1 MRTVIYYTIFL
12 LVFLVIMFAVYLGGA
27 YLVAVL
33 TPELE
38 STLEA
43 WMSTQFS
50 VFVVLFV
57 FIGRV
62 LAGFITEGLLL
73 ILMVNVVASFAVI
86 LPLTLLQNTIG
97 ARGFD
102 RGGSRVYEEVTLL
115 ILVVLK
121 YILIACC
128 AVAVHFVLTTPNL
141 PISTVWLG
149 LNILATPAST
159 APVGLVFP
167 LLVAALRFIGAL
179 EDGRVQKRRRA
190 RGFQRKL
197 ASAEAG
203 GPEKVA
209 EFLDRERRNEPFFQ
223 LGNIGGLI
231 VISIAI
237 FVVTASF
244 SIVYSAFFIFSYFTG
259 RASDWLADRIK
270 PGAAALRA
278 AQA

>member
-1 MRTVIYYTIFL
+1 
-12 LVFLVIMFAVYLGGA
+12 MFAVFLGGA

-38 STLEA
+38 STLEQ

-50 VFVVLFV
+50 AFVVLFI
-57 FIGRV
+57 FAGRV
-62 LAGFITEGLLL
+62 LAGVITDGLLL
-73 ILMVNVVASFAVI
+73 ILMINVVVNFLVI
-86 LPLTLLQNTIG
+86 LPLTLLQNTMG
-97 ARGFD
+97 ARGFN
-102 RGGSRVYEEVTLL
+102 RGGSRVPEEVALL
-115 ILVVLK
+115 ILIVLK

-128 AVAVHFVLTTPNL
+128 AVAVHAVLTTPNL
-141 PISTVWLG
+141 PVSTVWLG

-179 EDGRVQKRRRA
+179 EDGRIQKRRRA
-190 RGFQRKL
+190 AGFQRKL
-197 ASAEAG
+197 ASAEAA

-209 EFLDRERRNEPFFQ
+209 EFLERERRNEPFFRF
-223 LGNIGGLI
+223 GNIGGMI

-237 FVVTASF
+237 FIVTASF
-244 SIVYSAFFIFSYFTG
+244 SIVYSAFFIFNYFTG

-270 PGAAALRA
+270 PGAAALRSSRA
-278 AQA
+278 